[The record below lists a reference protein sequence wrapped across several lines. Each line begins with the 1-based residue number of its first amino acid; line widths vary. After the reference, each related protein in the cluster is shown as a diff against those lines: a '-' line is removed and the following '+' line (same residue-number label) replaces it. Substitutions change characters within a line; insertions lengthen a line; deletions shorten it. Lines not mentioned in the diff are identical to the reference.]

1 MEVEREGREGEN
13 QEVRAEEEGK
23 IELEYREVGR
33 VENNDDTS
41 ETSSYHSSSDEEGDK
56 EKVVEIETKNHVN
69 LADLE
74 EGEIEAD
81 KNNDKQ

>member
-41 ETSSYHSSSDEEGDK
+41 ETSSYHSSSDEEK
-56 EKVVEIETKNHVN
+56 KKKKVVEIETENHVN